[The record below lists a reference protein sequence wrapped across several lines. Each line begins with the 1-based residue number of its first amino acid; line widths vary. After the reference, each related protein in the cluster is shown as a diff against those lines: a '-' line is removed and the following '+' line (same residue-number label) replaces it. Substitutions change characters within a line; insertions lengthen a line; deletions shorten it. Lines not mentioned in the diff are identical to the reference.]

1 VSVCSCRCRVGL
13 GGRPAFNGEV
23 GLSHLRVH
31 GHKRKIL
38 PTSRGEIFAGQFLC
52 ARSAGARELSR
63 APRIPR
69 APDRER
75 ATRGSGRS
83 RTACSHREKNT
94 RPRTRA
100 SWDAGCARCDGN
112 VPVVSHPRRG
122 SRGVRGCPR
131 RRRGR
136 PWAHHSPVPAW
147 SLAPC
152 ACDRPARNGGSTSGA
167 GSSLRT
173 QSISHDSSNSI
184 AGRDF
189 QFCVRSPGRPT
200 TSSASSRPRRA

>member
-1 VSVCSCRCRVGL
+1 MPCGAWGGGPPFTARL
-13 GGRPAFNGEV
+13 GYP
-23 GLSHLRVH
+23 
-31 GHKRKIL
+31 
-38 PTSRGEIFAGQFLC
+38 IFACTATSEKFSRQVAVKFSLDSFC
-52 ARSAGARELSR
+52 ARAARAR
-63 APRIPR
+63 ANSHAR
-69 APDRER
+69 REFHGPQIANVR
-75 ATRGSGRS
+75 PGFWTFTNSVLPSG
-83 RTACSHREKNT
+83 ENT

-173 QSISHDSSNSI
+173 QSISHDSPNSI

-200 TSSASSRPRRA
+200 TSSASRRPRRA